1 MINEENLVTELK
13 RKNEK
18 ALEFVI
24 KQYGGLIKSIIE
36 TTLHNFKDTGI
47 IEECMDD
54 VLIAIW
60 ENSYKFLES
69 GSFKSWIAA
78 IAKFKAIDYGR
89 RNAKFLFH
97 EDIDKADITIG
108 CEASLKLIN
117 DEINKEL
124 EDLLKKLKEEDKEI
138 FIRKYFNDEKS
149 KDIANDIGRDE
160 KFINNRLSRGRKKLK
175 TMLLGGAK

>member
-36 TTLHNFKDTGI
+36 TTLYNFKDTGI

-54 VLIAIW
+54 VLLAIW
-60 ENSYKFLES
+60 ENSHKFLEK
-69 GSFKSWIAA
+69 GSFKNWIASV
-78 IAKFKAIDYGR
+78 AKFKAIDCGR
-89 RNAKFLFH
+89 KNVKFLFQ
-97 EDIDKADITIG
+97 ENIEEANIAIE
-108 CEASLKLIN
+108 CEGSINLIR
-117 DEINKEL
+117 DELNKEL
-124 EDLLKKLKEEDKEI
+124 VDLLENLKGEDKEI
-138 FIRKYFNDEKS
+138 FIRKYINEEKS
-149 KDIANDIGRDE
+149 KHIANHIGRDE

-175 TMLLGGAK
+175 SLLLGGVE

>member
-1 MINEENLVTELK
+1 MINEENLVIELK

-36 TTLHNFKDTGI
+36 TTLYKFKDTGI

-54 VLIAIW
+54 VLLAIW
-60 ENSYKFLES
+60 ENSHKFLEE
-69 GSFKSWIAA
+69 GSFKSWIGA

-89 RNAKFLFH
+89 KNVKFLYH
-97 EDIDKADITIG
+97 EDIDEADMAIG
-108 CEASLKLIN
+108 CEASLKIIN
-117 DEINKEL
+117 EEINKEL
-124 EDLLKKLKEEDKEI
+124 KNLLKNLKDEDKEI

-175 TMLLGGAK
+175 TMLLGGVK